1 METLFKSHY
10 LGRLHSTRISIN
22 CPAISR
28 MKVRGSDA
36 IYTALKI
43 SSIDSARNQVKKPS
57 DIREMLTVTSTQFS
71 RNKFSRIESFLI
83 ATASTARLE
92 SRPIVTRICNASMLK
107 QANTWCAEVFINIF
121 DIIISSN

>member
-36 IYTALKI
+36 LYTALKI

-83 ATASTARLE
+83 ATASTVRLE
-92 SRPIVTRICNASMLK
+92 SRPIVTRNCNASMLK

>member
-1 METLFKSHY
+1 METLFKSNY

-36 IYTALKI
+36 LYTALKI

-83 ATASTARLE
+83 ATASTVR
-92 SRPIVTRICNASMLK
+92 
-107 QANTWCAEVFINIF
+107 
-121 DIIISSN
+121 